1 MAVDI
6 EETSVKK
13 TYINKDTLKMLVV
26 DNSSQIP
33 QIIKNKIKDL
43 KEVSQK

>member
-33 QIIKNKIKDL
+33 QIIKNKIKD
-43 KEVSQK
+43 